1 MQNTCGTKDSSGQPQ
16 TFNGDLAALP
26 AALRPLT
33 EHRRWVVWKWE
44 KTKSGN
50 WTKPPH
56 RADDPRAKA
65 RSNDPATW
73 STYATAVAAVT
84 GRPRRRHRLRDDSC
98 GRLAQRHRRARPRQ
112 MSRSRTPAK

>member
-1 MQNTCGTKDSSGQPQ
+1 MQNRYGNEGPNDQPK

-33 EHRRWVVWKWE
+33 EHQRWVVWKWQ
-44 KTKSGN
+44 KTKSG

-56 RADDPRAKA
+56 RADDPHAKA

-73 STYATAVAAVT
+73 STTQ
-84 GRPRRRHRLRDDSC
+84 
-98 GRLAQRHRRARPRQ
+98 QRWR
-112 MSRSRTPAK
+112 RSRPGAPTASAT